1 MLVGAKRGANAF
13 PVGGSTVEYVNPI
26 KDIDKINAIKKN
38 LQKQSLRDLLLF
50 VLGINTGIRVHDL
63 LTLKVRDISDGSN
76 LREFLYICDAKNE
89 ERKAHYINNQVK
101 TVLEKNLASRKFEE
115 DDYLFKSKK
124 NDLPITRQQ
133 AYRIINQ
140 AGKEVGITEKIGTHT
155 LRKTFGYH
163 AFRKGIAISILMSI
177 YNHQT
182 HAETLRYIG
191 IDKDEKQLIKVDV
204 NL

>member
-1 MLVGAKRGANAF
+1 M
-13 PVGGSTVEYVNPI
+13 EYVNPI
-26 KDIDKINAIKKN
+26 KDIDKINAIKHN
-38 LQKQSLRDLLLF
+38 LRKQSLRDLLFF

-63 LTLKVRDISDGSN
+63 LSLKVKDIWDGDN
-76 LREFLYICDAKNE
+76 IKEFLYICDAKNE
-89 ERKAHYINNQVK
+89 EQKAHYINNQVK
-101 TVLEKNLASRKFEE
+101 TVLNSFLNSREFKANE
-115 DDYLFKSKK
+115 YLFKSKK
-124 NDLPITRQQ
+124 NELPITRQQ

-140 AGKEVGITEKIGTHT
+140 AAKDVGITGKIGTHT

-163 AFRKGIAISILMSI
+163 AFRKGIAISIIMSI

-191 IDKDEKQLIKVDV
+191 IDKDEAQLIKVDV

>member
-1 MLVGAKRGANAF
+1 M
-13 PVGGSTVEYVNPI
+13 EYVNPI

-38 LQKQSLRDLLLF
+38 LQNQSLRDLLLF

-63 LTLKVRDISDGSN
+63 LTLKVKDISDGAN
-76 LREFLYICDAKNE
+76 IREFLYICDDKNKE
-89 ERKAHYINNQVK
+89 QKAHYINNQVK
-101 TVLEKNLASRKFEE
+101 AVLEKYLASRKFEE
-115 DDYLFKSKK
+115 EEFLLNTKK
-124 NDLPITRQQ
+124 NALPITRQQ

-140 AGKEVGITEKIGTHT
+140 AGKEVGITGKIGTHT

-191 IDKDEKQLIKVDV
+191 IDKDEQQLIKVDV